1 MRLNGQFAI
10 FPKVNALSL
19 LKSLAPGF
27 IPLFGYIAADL
38 IFGET
43 IGLFIGI
50 GIGVLEF
57 AFSFAKE
64 KKADLFIAADTVL
77 LSALGALSLLL
88 RNQIFFRLKPA
99 IMEGIVAFAMAAL
112 LILPTDVL
120 KSYMGHQVKGLVLE
134 DSGMPA
140 LRRSLAI
147 MTVVFV
153 LHVGITVW
161 AALFASTA
169 LWGFVSGGLL
179 YILLGAVVL
188 TQWIAARKARK
199 TGKSATPGLRS
210 PSFGWCLFVFDG
222 SGKIYAAKT
231 SRQGEDQIVWDSP
244 VRGIALKASDMET
257 MIGKSLA
264 GLGMDFASI
273 AAAGNALTIQ
283 VAFILSADGTARSL
297 SGAGDL
303 SSLSAVL
310 ESGEEGLEVVL
321 AVTIPPLAFPKGIDP
336 TERRFWRL
344 ADLAALMG
352 TGKLARAFERE
363 LGFLLSPRMPL
374 RDGAAAS
381 IVSTTNDAV
390 V

>member
-1 MRLNGQFAI
+1 M
-10 FPKVNALSL
+10 NALSL

-50 GIGVLEF
+50 GIGALEF

-99 IMEGIVAFAMAAL
+99 IMEGMVAFAMAAL
-112 LILPTDVL
+112 LILPPDVL

-140 LRRSLAI
+140 LRRSLAV
-147 MTVVFV
+147 MTAVFA
-153 LHVGITVW
+153 LHVGLTVW

-179 YILLGAVVL
+179 YILLGAVLL
-188 TQWIAARKARK
+188 TQWIAAKKARK
-199 TGKSATPGLRS
+199 SGKSATSGLRS

-222 SGKIYAAKT
+222 KGKIYAAKT
-231 SRQGEDQIVWDSP
+231 SRQGEGQTVWDSP
-244 VRGIALKASDMET
+244 LRGIALKAGDMET
-257 MIGKSLA
+257 MIGKGLA

-273 AAAGNALTIQ
+273 AAAGPAPTIQ

-297 SGAGDL
+297 SGAQNL

-321 AVTIPPLAFPKGIDP
+321 AASIPPFAFPKGIDP
-336 TERRFWRL
+336 TERRFWQL

-352 TGKLARAFERE
+352 TGKLAPAFERE
-363 LGFLLSPRMPL
+363 LGFLLSLRMSL
-374 RDGAAAS
+374 RGGAAAS